1 MKYISRLKVNEGI
14 QMLQQWLK
22 EQANKDE
29 VEEVVHCANC
39 RYYAPYDRTRPYDCK
54 YMDGVMSSDFC
65 SRGKRI

>member
-1 MKYISRLKVNEGI
+1 
-14 QMLQQWLK
+14 MLQQWLK
-22 EQANKDE
+22 EQANEDE

-65 SRGKRI
+65 SRGKRK